1 MDSFIGIIYGCF
13 LVVLDCRYEEDEDD
27 IYVTIDEAVAYV
39 SQELDMTVER
49 ANQFVKTIDSNQDGM
64 ISSVELV
71 LLNDR
76 IKLV

>member
-1 MDSFIGIIYGCF
+1 M
-13 LVVLDCRYEEDEDD
+13 DCRYEEDEDD